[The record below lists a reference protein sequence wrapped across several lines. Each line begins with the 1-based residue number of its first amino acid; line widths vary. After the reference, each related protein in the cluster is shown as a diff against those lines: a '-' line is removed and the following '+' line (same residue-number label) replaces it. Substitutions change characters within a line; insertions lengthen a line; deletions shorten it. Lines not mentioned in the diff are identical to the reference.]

1 MLDDDADVWRFAPD
15 TLLKALVRACEEHG
29 DRLDAEIDA
38 LIRRGDAKAVRQPWG
53 SSTTGSALKD
63 PQPTIYR
70 LRNEL
75 QAELPA
81 TLGKLLRLAQLEQQR
96 QYIERSGKKAKSP
109 AEQLA
114 EDLPARIA
122 AALARER
129 KAAMPAAALF
139 HAAFTRAR
147 ENGLVEQDGGS
158 SIAID
163 ACSPVTALT
172 TGFVLPPADF
182 EKSGRPIP
190 RVYWDAV
197 RAYPFHCP
205 FDLQVADEATFE
217 WEDDPMPR
225 FGSYDLMVARDP
237 AFAFWAKEAQ
247 QRFSNLSIHV
257 QMMRDVPRG
266 AEEETW
272 QWASRAY
279 GIVIRQTSAD
289 MPEHDLSQLVGRDYD
304 IVLDDERGQVW
315 WRWAE
320 RQWAIRGYLSQQHSY
335 QATDDP
341 FDDDLVNGWLF
352 LLVGRH
358 TTDEWLQPAWLRAR
372 LFDWRAIPLFAAP
385 VPAVRYLVPRTAFAS
400 DVVGPPPTS

>member
-15 TLLKALVRACEEHG
+15 TLLKALVRACDEHG

-38 LIRRGDAKAVRQPWG
+38 LIRRGDVKAVRQPWG
-53 SSTTGSALKD
+53 SSTTASALKD

-96 QYIERSGKKAKSP
+96 QYIERAGKRAVSP

-114 EDLPARIA
+114 EDLPARIV

-129 KAAMPAAALF
+129 KAAMPAIGLF

-147 ENGLVEQDGGS
+147 EDGLIDEDGGS

-163 ACSPVTALT
+163 AGSPVTALT

-190 RVYWDAV
+190 RVYWDTV

-205 FDLQVADEATFE
+205 FDLPLADEVTFE

-225 FGSYDLMVARDP
+225 FGSYNLMVARDP

-247 QRFSNLSIHV
+247 QRFSNLSIHR
-257 QMMRDVPRG
+257 QMMKDVPRD
-266 AEEETW
+266 ADEETW
-272 QWASRAY
+272 QWARRAY
-279 GIVIRQTSAD
+279 AEVTRQTGAD
-289 MPEHDLSQLVGRDYD
+289 MPDYDLSRLVDRDYD
-304 IVLDDERGQVW
+304 IVLDDGRGQVW
-315 WRWAE
+315 WQWAE
-320 RQWAIRGYLSQQHSY
+320 RHWAIQGYLSQQHSY

-372 LFDWRAIPLFAAP
+372 LFDWRALPLFAAS
-385 VPAVRYLVPRTAFAS
+385 VPAVRYLVPRTALVS
-400 DVVGPPPTS
+400 NEVEPPPTS

>member
-1 MLDDDADVWRFAPD
+1 MW
-15 TLLKALVRACEEHG
+15 
-29 DRLDAEIDA
+29 
-38 LIRRGDAKAVRQPWG
+38 
-53 SSTTGSALKD
+53 
-63 PQPTIYR
+63 
-70 LRNEL
+70 NEL

-122 AALARER
+122 AALALER
-129 KAAMPAAALF
+129 KVAMPATALF

-158 SIAID
+158 SIADD
-163 ACSPVTALT
+163 AGSPVTALA

-190 RVYWDAV
+190 HAYWDAV
-197 RAYPFHCP
+197 RAHSFHCP
-205 FDLQVADEATFE
+205 LDLPVADEATFA

-225 FGSYDLMVARDP
+225 FGSYDIMTARDP

-247 QRFSNLSIHV
+247 QRFFNLSIHL
-257 QMMRDVPRG
+257 QMMRDVPRS
-266 AEEETW
+266 ADEEIW
-272 QWASRAY
+272 QWARRAY
-279 GIVIRQTSAD
+279 AMVIRQTGTD
-289 MPEHDLSQLVGRDYD
+289 MPEHDLSMLVGRDYD

-320 RQWAIRGYLSQQHSY
+320 RHWAIRGYLSQ
-335 QATDDP
+335 
-341 FDDDLVNGWLF
+341 
-352 LLVGRH
+352 
-358 TTDEWLQPAWLRAR
+358 
-372 LFDWRAIPLFAAP
+372 
-385 VPAVRYLVPRTAFAS
+385 
-400 DVVGPPPTS
+400 